1 MLFSC
6 QLYHEKKR
14 VDVGALL
21 HIESIKNKSP
31 IKIGS

>member
-6 QLYHEKKR
+6 QLYHEKKKR

-21 HIESIKNKSP
+21 RIESIE
-31 IKIGS
+31 IKVQ